1 MLLFFPAGGLLA
13 PRDSSDHKVY
23 ILREKRE
30 KKNTTT
36 MFQPLLTDPLFFFII
51 DQLFLIWI
59 QRFWVFVLD
68 FFLVVNKTPV
78 TE

>member
-13 PRDSSDHKVY
+13 PRDSSEHKVY

-30 KKNTTT
+30 KKNTT

-59 QRFWVFVLD
+59 QRF
-68 FFLVVNKTPV
+68 
-78 TE
+78 